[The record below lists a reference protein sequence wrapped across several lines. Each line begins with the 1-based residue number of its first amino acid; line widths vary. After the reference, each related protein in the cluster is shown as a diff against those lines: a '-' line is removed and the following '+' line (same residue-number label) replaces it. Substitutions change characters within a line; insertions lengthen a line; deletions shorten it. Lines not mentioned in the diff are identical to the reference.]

1 MGPIDQLD
9 RILGAVSDLVD
20 GITAEQLA
28 APTPCDEFTVHDVLD
43 HMMVLGGA
51 FGHLFRGEEPS
62 GEPAPPAY
70 GRVPA
75 VEFRQT
81 MDDLLDGVR
90 SDGAMERTLDTPIGQ
105 MPAETFARVVAF
117 DGLVHGWDLAVATGQ
132 PYPVD
137 DDLVR
142 EVGEFARSALSDEL
156 RQNGMFTD
164 ATVAPPDASAI
175 EVLAAF
181 SGRTVG
187 APWRLSA
194 RAINVAGES
203 IPRKIDV
210 PGAIARQATSF
221 GSVAGF
227 DEMAGEYFSLGAGTD
242 IAPLLEGLPHG
253 SCDAPHWGYMVT
265 GAVTVTF
272 VDGSETTCR
281 SGELFYWPPGHSV
294 RVLDDADVVL
304 FSPAHEHEAV
314 LDHML
319 GQMAVAR
326 V

>member
-1 MGPIDQLD
+1 MGTIEQLTG
-9 RILGAVSDLVD
+9 IVGVLNDLVD
-20 GITAEQLA
+20 GIDAEQLD
-28 APTPCDEFTVHDVLD
+28 APTPCDEFSVHDVLD
-43 HMMVLGGA
+43 HMMVLGTGFA
-51 FGHLFRGEEPS
+51 HLFRGEQPADEM
-62 GEPAPPAY
+62 APPVY

-75 VEFRQT
+75 IEFRRA

-90 SDGAMERTLDTPIGQ
+90 ADGAMERILDTPIGS
-105 MPAETFARVVAF
+105 MPGETFARVVAF

-132 PYPVD
+132 GYPID
-137 DDLVR
+137 DELVR
-142 EVGEFARSALSDEL
+142 DVDEFARVALSDEL
-156 RQNGMFTD
+156 RDNGMFDVET
-164 ATVAPPDASAI
+164 TPPADASAI
-175 EVLAAF
+175 ERLAAF

-187 APWRLSA
+187 ERWRAAS

-227 DEMAGEYFSLGAGTD
+227 DEMAGEFFSLGAGTD
-242 IAPLLEGLPHG
+242 IAPLLAGLPHDA
-253 SCDAPHWGYMVT
+253 CDAPHWGYMVR

-281 SGELFYWPPGHSV
+281 AGELFYWPPGHTV

-319 GQMAVAR
+319 DRMAAAV
-326 V
+326 

>member
-1 MGPIDQLD
+1 MEPIDQLD
-9 RILGAVSDLVD
+9 RILGAVSDVVD
-20 GITAEQLA
+20 GIAAEQLA

-51 FGHLFRGEEPS
+51 FAHLFLGEEPT

-75 VEFRQT
+75 AEFRRA

-105 MPAETFARVVAF
+105 LPGESFARVVAF

-132 PYPVD
+132 RYPID
-137 DDLVR
+137 DELVR
-142 EVGEFARSALSDEL
+142 EVDAFARAALSDEL
-156 RQNGMFTD
+156 RQNGMFGA
-164 ATVAPPDASAI
+164 ATTAPPDASAI
-175 EVLAAF
+175 EELAAF
-181 SGRTVG
+181 TGRTVD
-187 APWRLSA
+187 ATWRLAS
-194 RAINVAGES
+194 RAITVPGES
-203 IPRKIDV
+203 IPRKVDV
-210 PGAIARQATSF
+210 PGAVARQARSF

-242 IAPLLEGLPHG
+242 IAPLLEGLPHDA
-253 SCDAPHWGYMVT
+253 CDAPHWGYMVS

-272 VDGSETTCR
+272 VDGSETTSR
-281 SGELFYWPPGHSV
+281 AGELFYWPPGHSV
-294 RVLDDADVVL
+294 RVIDDTDVVL
-304 FSPAHEHEAV
+304 FSPAHEHEVV

-319 GQMAVAR
+319 DRMAAAG
-326 V
+326 